1 ALAMDPQ
8 QRLLLETSWEA
19 LERAGIDPTTL
30 KGTQTGVFAG
40 VMYHDYGL
48 SEESGSTSGGSL
60 VTGRVSYTLGLEGP
74 SVTVDTAC
82 SSSLVAMHLAGQA
95 LRTGECTLALAGGVT
110 VMARPDMF
118 VYFSGQRGLATDGRS
133 KSFSDNADGTGISEG
148 VGMLLLERLSDAR
161 RNGHPVLAVL
171 RGTAVN
177 QDGASNGLTAPNG
190 PSQQRVIRKALTTAG
205 LTTAD
210 IDLVEAH
217 GTGTRLGDPIEA
229 QALIATYGQ
238 NRPADQPLHLGSI
251 KSNLGHTQAAAGV
264 AGVIKVVEAMRHGI
278 MPRTIHAEQRS
289 SQVDWEAGAVEL
301 LTEPRAW
308 PLGDRPRRAGVS
320 SFGLSGTNAHVI
332 VEGVDAVDS
341 PALED
346 RAEAPVVPVVL
357 SAKTAPALRDQ
368 ASRLY
373 DRLTTQPDVRV
384 LDVAHSLITTRT
396 GFEHRAVVIAST
408 TDELTTALSALIDGT
423 AGPAVTFGRAENGA
437 VTGFLF
443 TGQGAQR
450 LGMGQELY
458 NAHPVFAARFDEI
471 CAELDRWLDRPLRE
485 VVWGEDSDLLNQTAY
500 TQTALFAIEVALF
513 ALLQSWGVQPQYLAG
528 HSIGELAAAHVA
540 GVWTLPD
547 AARLVAARGRL
558 MQALPSGGAMIAVE
572 ATEDEISSHLTD
584 GVDISALN
592 GPRSVV
598 ISGEATAV
606 EALAERF
613 ATQGRRTSRLRVSH
627 AFHSVL
633 MEPMLAEYATV
644 AAQLAYSE
652 PTIPLVSTVTGTLTT
667 AELTDP
673 QYWVGQVR
681 AAVRFT
687 DAVQTLADNGVT
699 TLLEIG
705 PDAVLTAMAQQTTE
719 DTTVIPTQRRDRDEN
734 TTFLAA
740 LGSLHTTGVTIDW
753 ATAFTRLHTQHT
765 DLPTY
770 PFQHER
776 FWLLERPSDDAASMG
791 LEPTDHPLLTAALAA
806 PGDDGSVVLTG
817 RLSRS
822 AHPWIADHRIGNAVL
837 FPGTGFVE
845 LALRAAQQVDCGVL
859 AELAL
864 QAPLVLP
871 EHGGVAV
878 QVAVTGA
885 DGNGDRTVTIHSRTD
900 DATAWTQHAEGLLGR
915 SAGTVASGSRLT
927 EWPPAGAEE
936 VDVTDAYTVL
946 TELGYGYGPVFQ
958 GLKAAWQRGD
968 ETFAEVA
975 LPESA
980 HADAARFGLHP
991 ALFDATMHAGLITRD
1006 GETGDEGTVLPFAWN
1021 EVAVHAIGA
1030 VALRVRLTRSA
1041 TGDVAIALAD
1051 QAGEPVA
1058 SVAAVVGRPVAAGQL
1073 DAVKAAPPLLA
1084 VEWAPITVDTTDTTT
1099 PSAITW
1105 DDLPTNGDELPSVIV
1120 LPCAPQSGDVPAGMR
1135 AGLGRVLDALQAW
1148 LADDRLTDSR
1158 LVVVTSGA
1166 IAHPEITDLAGAPI
1180 WGLIRAAQAE
1190 NPGRITLADLD
1201 DLTTL
1206 PHILGA
1212 VVASGEPELAIRNG
1226 ELFIPRLTPTTTTE
1240 TQPI

>member
-1 ALAMDPQ
+1 
-8 QRLLLETSWEA
+8 
-19 LERAGIDPTTL
+19 
-30 KGTQTGVFAG
+30 
-40 VMYHDYGL
+40 
-48 SEESGSTSGGSL
+48 
-60 VTGRVSYTLGLEGP
+60 
-74 SVTVDTAC
+74 
-82 SSSLVAMHLAGQA
+82 
-95 LRTGECTLALAGGVT
+95 
-110 VMARPDMF
+110 
-118 VYFSGQRGLATDGRS
+118 
-133 KSFSDNADGTGISEG
+133 
-148 VGMLLLERLSDAR
+148 
-161 RNGHPVLAVL
+161 
-171 RGTAVN
+171 
-177 QDGASNGLTAPNG
+177 
-190 PSQQRVIRKALTTAG
+190 

-238 NRPADQPLHLGSI
+238 NRPTDQPLHLGSI

-308 PLGDRPRRAGVS
+308 PLGNRPRRAGVS

-458 NAHPVFAARFDEI
+458 ATYPVFAARFDQV

-485 VVWGEDSDLLNQTAY
+485 VIWGEDAQLLDQTAH
-500 TQTALFAIEVALF
+500 TQTALFAVEVALF
-513 ALLQSWGVQPQYLAG
+513 ALLQSWGVRPQYLAG

-540 GVWTLPD
+540 GVWSLPD
-547 AARLVAARGRL
+547 AARLVAARGKL
-558 MQALPSGGAMIAVE
+558 MQALPGGGAMIAVE

-584 GVDISALN
+584 GVDIAALN

-673 QYWVGQVR
+673 QYWVDQVR

-687 DAVQTLADNGVT
+687 DAVRTLTDHGVT

-719 DTTVIPTQRRDRDEN
+719 DTTAIPTQRRDRDE
-734 TTFLAA
+734 TRTLLAA

-753 ATAFTRLHTQHT
+753 ATAFTGLDPQHT

-900 DATAWTQHAEGLLGR
+900 DATTWTQHAEGLLGR

-946 TELGYGYGPVFQ
+946 NELGYGYGPVFQ

-1099 PSAITW
+1099 PSTITW

-1120 LPCAPQSGDVPAGMR
+1120 LPCAPQSGDVPSGMR
-1135 AGLGRVLDALQAW
+1135 AGLGRVLNALQAW
-1148 LADDRLTDSR
+1148 LADDRLTHSR
-1158 LVVVTSGA
+1158 LVIVTSGA
-1166 IAHPEITDLAGAPI
+1166 VAHPEITDLTGAPI
-1180 WGLIRAAQAE
+1180 WGLVRATQAE
-1190 NPGRITLADLD
+1190 NP
-1201 DLTTL
+1201 
-1206 PHILGA
+1206 
-1212 VVASGEPELAIRNG
+1212 
-1226 ELFIPRLTPTTTTE
+1226 
-1240 TQPI
+1240 